1 MPASLS
7 LALPQASDTAM
18 LTVVT
23 SLNDKFDSTDKTFSE
38 HITGLNEAADAMY
51 SNATQSLQ
59 VGEGGDKVG
68 VTAVFIAQ
76 WPAMVMPHC
85 PSYFCHIHCS
95 SYFCH

>member
-1 MPASLS
+1 MPATLRLDQLS
-7 LALPQASDTAM
+7 DAPPPLALTQASDTAM

-59 VGEGGDKVG
+59 VGEVG
-68 VTAVFIAQ
+68 AKWV
-76 WPAMVMPHC
+76 
-85 PSYFCHIHCS
+85 
-95 SYFCH
+95 